1 VLIFRTTD
9 DLSCT
14 DGYFSSKTNETKQKG
29 EAIQWLRVLLA
40 VPVCLGQ
47 VFLLKG
53 LFKVW
58 SL

>member
-9 DLSCT
+9 GLGLMAT
-14 DGYFSSKTNETKQKG
+14 LVQKQTNKTKQKG
-29 EAIQWLRVLLA
+29 EAMQWLRVLLA
-40 VPVCLGQ
+40 VSVCLEQ

-58 SL
+58 LL